1 MRDRQFLN
9 FEDAIEASISELV
22 HMGETVDVGRWQ
34 GIDTVGK
41 PDLVTKE
48 LINHTFMVPMF
59 RGSWYETLEI
69 WAEIMAEEIHPN
81 REWADEHFLERVGG
95 IPRNPDPSHTR
106 WPWWHGQ
113 DDATKEEGKFTH
125 TYSERFW
132 PTQDGLSYERP
143 PRGIR
148 YEFGDYHTL
157 IQLLAREPYTRQ
169 AYLPIF
175 FPEDTGAIHKGRIP
189 CTLGYYFLLRDG
201 KFHMWYTIR
210 SCDAVRHFRDD
221 VYLAVRLL
229 GHTLNW
235 LFEHE
240 LRTEGEQVW
249 VDVEPGNFYFTA
261 YSFHVHRGDLHH
273 VTPKP

>member
-1 MRDRQFLN
+1 MRDKEFQHFDR
-9 FEDAIEASISELV
+9 AIEASIDELV
-22 HMGETVDVGRWQ
+22 HLGDPVDTGHWQ
-34 GIDTVGK
+34 GVSTEGK
-41 PDLVTKE
+41 PDLTTVE
-48 LINHTFMVPMF
+48 LMNHFFMVPTF
-59 RGSWYETLEI
+59 RASWYDTLDSWIDDMAMEI
-69 WAEIMAEEIHPN
+69 KPN
-81 REWADEHFLERVGG
+81 AEWADEHFEERVGG
-95 IPRNPDPSHTR
+95 VPRNPDPSHKR
-106 WPWWHGQ
+106 WPWWVGQ
-113 DDATKEEGKFTH
+113 DEQTKQDGKFTH

-132 PTQDGLSYERP
+132 PTQDGDPSARP

-157 IQLLAREPYTRQ
+157 LTLLLEKPFTRQ

-175 FPEDTGAIHKGRIP
+175 FPEDTGAVHHGRVP
-189 CTLGYYFLLRDG
+189 CTLGYQFLLRD
-201 KFHMWYTIR
+201 KRLHMWYTIR

-235 LFEHE
+235 LFERE
-240 LRTEGEQVW
+240 LRSDGEQVW

-273 VTPKP
+273 VKT